1 MPSQVSHQVQLL
13 LPSQIPPDPIT
24 DVTTEIIPK
33 ENQRNTPKQVE
44 IKGQLQ
50 HCLTELDRLRK
61 IRQFGLSTDETFAK
75 IEKYETEKSKL
86 NKSLKRLVN
95 NAVHSRESR
104 KKKKAKLEKVMQLI
118 PSSNLVKEKP
128 GPWPLESTQPDLL
141 RTIADIV
148 ISQSAADD
156 KRRCSTLYTCQTL
169 ADLHVALQ
177 DKGFSLSLS
186 ALYLRLM
193 PRRWNSIEAKRHITT
208 VPVKLMKAMGA
219 PTYARSLILYC
230 AGKVSNFAHM

>member
-1 MPSQVSHQVQLL
+1 MTNAFWNSTKKLPTYHQLVEAKIEELNSQTAKISDRNCISRFFSASKSSSSLMPSQVSHQVQLL

-128 GPWPLESTQPDLL
+128 GPWPLESNQPDLL

-156 KRRCSTLYTCQTL
+156 KTKL
-169 ADLHVALQ
+169 LQ
-177 DKGFSLSLS
+177 S
-186 ALYLRLM
+186 
-193 PRRWNSIEAKRHITT
+193 
-208 VPVKLMKAMGA
+208 
-219 PTYARSLILYC
+219 RSC
-230 AGKVSNFAHM
+230 TR